1 VAQRNLNVL
10 VEDSIEKEKPVVK
23 KRTPPVKKTV
33 ITKGKHVVVPEG
45 SPPSIRRSARLM
57 K

>member
-1 VAQRNLNVL
+1 
-10 VEDSIEKEKPVVK
+10 VEAAIEKEKPVVK
-23 KRTPPVKKTV
+23 KSTPPVKKTV